1 MSKRI
6 ALLGLAAMLPVVGIS
21 FASCCGCDSDSRH
34 GEGACP
40 PTPLSKEQILQ
51 EDEGHARQD
60 HQALATNLAATR
72 RATERILAASPAIG
86 QGDAALRDARRLE
99 EGATAIVTGLDAIV
113 KDRKAAIALGKALF
127 WDMRVGSDGQ
137 TACATCHYSAGVDAR
152 NQDLGERVSIGVAPR
167 LFTGVIPGTGLEP
180 AQPLSVAE
188 GIQFLQKQ
196 WPSLSDRLEEV
207 RALEQAARD
216 ALKRQEEEKARAE
229 NRQPDPRV
237 GEDPYVLGFP
247 ERQRT
252 NKNSPTV
259 VNAALFDR
267 LFHDGRAR
275 SVFNGYDETGDDG
288 QADPIGKFRC
298 VDGRLERVLVRLPH
312 AALASQATVPAMS
325 FVEMSWFGRRFYHLG
340 RKLLPMRPLEG
351 QEVEKDD
358 SVLCDYRDVASYR
371 EWLELA
377 FRSEWISDAVVP
389 EPRLREGTDGSIPT
403 IRAVEANFSLLWGVA
418 VMLYEE
424 TLVSDQS
431 PYDLGTMNERQRQ
444 GLQLFRQRGCVD
456 CHLEPEFSAATKSH
470 LYGPLTEMEDPDD
483 TFEVVE
489 GNAFVRWLR
498 AGQPAIDERAEVMP
512 VPLAEQQRGAEIDR
526 LTVAYDTGFYDVGFG
541 DAKRVAGVG
550 ADLVGKAMGGGA
562 KVFELDT
569 AARANYFAPLRMM
582 SATFGGQGD
591 LGPMMDRCVD
601 YLKAKGPYESQT
613 LDRAFAPRSFAQRQ
627 HPYGPLWIRA
637 TVKAPTLRNVM
648 LTKPYA
654 SDELAGGNDGETRD
668 AFKELLS
675 TIGLYRKPPF
685 RENPNL
691 HPEVPIELT
700 EDEIDLI
707 VAFLECLTDP
717 RVDNA
722 SEPFD
727 HPWLHVPLVT
737 AVEADGTTR
746 PNTPTHTNWKPI
758 GATGRRGKLAAR

>member
-1 MSKRI
+1 MNKRI
-6 ALLGLAAMLPVVGIS
+6 ALLGLAAMLPVVGVS

-34 GEGACP
+34 GEAACP

-60 HQALATNLAATR
+60 HQALATNLAATQ
-72 RATERILAASPAIG
+72 RATERVLAASPAIG
-86 QGDAALRDARRLE
+86 QGDPAAREARRLE
-99 EGATAIVTGLDAIV
+99 EGASAIVTGLDAIV

-127 WDMRVGSDGQ
+127 WDVRVGSDGQ
-137 TACATCHYSAGVDAR
+137 TACATCHYSAGADAR
-152 NQDLGERVSIGVAPR
+152 NKDLDQRVSIGVAPR
-167 LFTGVIPGTGLEP
+167 LFTGVTPGVALES
-180 AQPLSVAE
+180 AKPLSVAA
-188 GIQFLQKQ
+188 GIEFLQKQ
-196 WPSLSDRLEEV
+196 WPSLSDRLAEV

-216 ALKRQEEEKARAE
+216 AQKQQEEQTARAE
-229 NRQPDPRV
+229 NRQPNPEV
-237 GEDPYVLGFP
+237 GEDPYVLGFA

-351 QEVEKDD
+351 QKIEGDD
-358 SVLCDYRDVASYR
+358 SVLGDYRDVASYR

-377 FRSEWISDAVVP
+377 FRSEWLSDAVVP

-403 IRAVEANFSLLWGVA
+403 IHAVEANFSLLWGIA

-431 PYDLGTMNERQRQ
+431 PYDLGTLDERQRQ
-444 GLQLFRQRGCVD
+444 GLQLFRQHGCVD

-483 TFEVVE
+483 TFEVAE
-489 GNAFVRWLR
+489 GNGFVRWLR

-512 VPLAEQQRGAEIDR
+512 VPLAEQQRGAAIDR
-526 LTVAYDTGFYDVGFG
+526 LTVAYDNGFYDVGFG

-550 ADLVGKAMGGGA
+550 ADLVGKVMGGGA
-562 KVFELDT
+562 EVFELDA

-591 LGPMMDRCVD
+591 LAPMMDRCVD
-601 YLKAKGPYESQT
+601 YLKAKGPYASQT

-637 TVKAPTLRNVM
+637 TVKAPTLRNVA
-648 LTKPYA
+648 LTEPYA
-654 SDELAGGNDGETRD
+654 SDELREPGDLSTRV
-668 AFKELLS
+668 ALGALAT
-675 TIGLYRKPPF
+675 TIGLYRNPPF
-685 RENPNL
+685 RDNPNL

-700 EDEIDLI
+700 DEEIGLI
-707 VAFLECLTDP
+707 VAFLKGLSDS

-722 SEPFD
+722 SAPFD
-727 HPWLHVPLVT
+727 HPWLRVPMVRE
-737 AVEADGTTR
+737 VEPNGTTG
-746 PNTPTHTNWKPI
+746 TADDHWKRI
-758 GATGRRGKLAAR
+758 GATGRGGKLVAR